1 MEKLRL
7 GVNIDHVATLRNAR
21 GGVFPDPL
29 RAAHLAEK
37 AGADGI
43 TAHLR
48 EDRRHISDS
57 DIEKLR
63 LEINLPLN
71 LEMAGTQEMAEIALK
86 HLPHACCIVPER
98 REERTTEGG
107 IDAAG
112 RRTQLEP
119 IVRELVDAGIRVS
132 MFIEPDK
139 RHLDASRAM
148 GAPVVELHTGAYSNA
163 SGAEQQALLKKVA
176 EAAHYGAS
184 IGLEV
189 HAGHGLT
196 YDNVAPIA
204 ALDQIAELNIGHYL
218 IGEAIYVG
226 LEASIRGMRERMD
239 AARSKR

>member
-1 MEKLRL
+1 MNKLRL
-7 GVNIDHVATLRNAR
+7 GVNIDHVATIRNAR
-21 GGVFPDPL
+21 GGAFPDPL

-48 EDRRHISDS
+48 EDRRHISDA

-71 LEMAGTQEMAEIALK
+71 LEMAGTEEMAKIALK

-112 RRTQLEP
+112 RIVQLGP

-139 RHLDASRAM
+139 AHLDASKAM

-163 SGAEQQALLKKVA
+163 SGAEQKRLLEKVR
-176 EAAHYGAS
+176 EAARYGAS

-196 YDNVAPIA
+196 YENVKPVA
-204 ALDQIAELNIGHYL
+204 AIPEIAELNIGHYL
-218 IGEAIYVG
+218 IGEAIFVG
-226 LEASIRGMRERMD
+226 LDASIKGMRKRMDEASG
-239 AARSKR
+239 